1 MEDRTLTL
9 QRYFVVSTNYQ
20 LDNEISCRLAAVHAK
35 SLQKVSLALAE
46 ERSPDVVLQ
55 RLVQGLVDEGVALAR
70 VWLLERGDICQTCPL
85 RDECRD
91 QTRCLHLVAS
101 AGRSRDGSED
111 WSPLSGNFRRIPLG
125 ARKVGHIGAT
135 GTSVLIRDLAQ
146 EQHWKPNADWVA
158 RETIR
163 SFAGHPLVFRGE
175 LLGVLGVFSRTTLDD
190 EAFEWSRMFAS
201 HAAVSIANARAFVE
215 LDRLRSQLEIENAY
229 LREEINGVLAP
240 GDIIGNSLAIQRVLQ
255 QIDVVAPTDA
265 HVLIQGESGTGKE
278 LIARRIHE
286 RSRRRGRALITV
298 NCASIP
304 RELFESEFFGHA
316 KGAFTGALRDRAG
329 RFQAAD
335 GGTLFL
341 DEIGEIPFELQSKLL
356 RAVQEGQFERVGEER
371 TRRVNV
377 RIVAATNRN
386 LTHEIAQGRFRQDL
400 YYRLSVFPIDV
411 PPLRERFEDIPELT
425 AYFVGRSA
433 ERVHMRPPNI
443 GRHQLEALRQY
454 PWPGNIRELQ
464 NVVERAVILSRGG
477 GPVQFD
483 LALPAGKPS
492 AAPRSERT
500 ETVEEYVTAR
510 EFRERERQNVLAAL
524 VGAGWRIYGRDGA
537 AARLGIKPTTLASR
551 MKTLGI
557 ARPGSRSTG

>member
-1 MEDRTLTL
+1 
-9 QRYFVVSTNYQ
+9 
-20 LDNEISCRLAAVHAK
+20 
-35 SLQKVSLALAE
+35 
-46 ERSPDVVLQ
+46 
-55 RLVQGLVDEGVALAR
+55 
-70 VWLLERGDICQTCPL
+70 
-85 RDECRD
+85 
-91 QTRCLHLVAS
+91 
-101 AGRSRDGSED
+101 
-111 WSPLSGNFRRIPLG
+111 
-125 ARKVGHIGAT
+125 
-135 GTSVLIRDLAQ
+135 
-146 EQHWKPNADWVA
+146 VA

-175 LLGVLGVFSRTTLDD
+175 LLGVLGVFSRATLDD

-201 HAAVSIANARAFVE
+201 HAAVSIANARAFAE
-215 LDRLRSQLEIENAY
+215 LDRLRSQLETENAY
-229 LREEINGVLAP
+229 LREEIDGVRAP

-255 QIDVVAPTDA
+255 QIEVVAPTDA
-265 HVLIQGESGTGKE
+265 HVLILGESGTGKE

-386 LTHEIAQGRFRQDL
+386 LTHEIVQGRFRQDL

-433 ERVHMRPPNI
+433 ERVRVRPPNI
-443 GRHQLEALRQY
+443 GRHQLEALRRY
-454 PWPGNIRELQ
+454 SWPGNIRELQ

-477 GPVQFD
+477 GPLQFD
-483 LALPAGKPS
+483 LALPAGEPA
-492 AAPRSERT
+492 AAPQSERT
-500 ETVEEYVTAR
+500 GTVEGFVTAR

-557 ARPGSRSTG
+557 ARPGSRSAD

>member
-1 MEDRTLTL
+1 
-9 QRYFVVSTNYQ
+9 
-20 LDNEISCRLAAVHAK
+20 
-35 SLQKVSLALAE
+35 
-46 ERSPDVVLQ
+46 
-55 RLVQGLVDEGVALAR
+55 
-70 VWLLERGDICQTCPL
+70 
-85 RDECRD
+85 
-91 QTRCLHLVAS
+91 
-101 AGRSRDGSED
+101 
-111 WSPLSGNFRRIPLG
+111 
-125 ARKVGHIGAT
+125 
-135 GTSVLIRDLAQ
+135 
-146 EQHWKPNADWVA
+146 VA

-175 LLGVLGVFSRTTLDD
+175 LLGVLGVFSRATLDD
-190 EAFEWSRMFAS
+190 EAFEMSRLFAS
-201 HAAVSIANARAFVE
+201 HAAVSIANARAFAE
-215 LDRLRSQLEIENAY
+215 LDRLRSQLETENAY
-229 LREEINGVLAP
+229 LREEIDGVRAP

-255 QIDVVAPTDA
+255 QIEVVAPTDA
-265 HVLIQGESGTGKE
+265 HVLILGESGTGKE

-386 LTHEIAQGRFRQDL
+386 LTHEIVQGRFRQDL

-433 ERVHMRPPNI
+433 ERVRVRPPNI
-443 GRHQLEALRQY
+443 GRHQLEALRRY
-454 PWPGNIRELQ
+454 SWPGNIRELQ

-477 GPVQFD
+477 GPLQFD
-483 LALPAGKPS
+483 LALPAGEPA
-492 AAPRSERT
+492 AAPQSERT
-500 ETVEEYVTAR
+500 GTGEGFVTAR

-557 ARPGSRSTG
+557 ARPGSRSAD

>member
-1 MEDRTLTL
+1 MD
-9 QRYFVVSTNYQ
+9 VN
-20 LDNEISCRLAAVHAK
+20 
-35 SLQKVSLALAE
+35 SLQKVALALAE

-70 VWLLERGDICQTCPL
+70 VWLLEPGDICQTCPL

-101 AGRSRDGSED
+101 AGRSQDGSED
-111 WSPLSGNFRRIPLG
+111 WSRLSGNFRRIPLG

-146 EQHWKPNADWVA
+146 ERHWNPNADWVA

-175 LLGVLGVFSRTTLDD
+175 LLGVLGVFSRATLDD
-190 EAFEWSRMFAS
+190 EAFEMSRLFAG
-201 HAAVSIANARAFVE
+201 HAAISIANARAFAE
-215 LDRLRSQLEIENAY
+215 LDRLRSQLESENAY

-265 HVLIQGESGTGKE
+265 HVLILGESGTGKE

-286 RSRRRGRALITV
+286 RSRRRGRPLITV

-386 LTHEIAQGRFRQDL
+386 LTHEIVQGRFRQDL

-433 ERVHMRPPNI
+433 ERVRVRPPNI
-443 GRHQLEALRQY
+443 GRHQLEALRRY
-454 PWPGNIRELQ
+454 SWPGNIRELQ
-464 NVVERAVILSRGG
+464 NVVERAVILSRSG
-477 GPVQFD
+477 GPLRFD
-483 LALPAGKPS
+483 ITLPAGEPAVAS
-492 AAPRSERT
+492 RSERA
-500 ETVEEYVTAR
+500 ETVEAYVTAR

-557 ARPGSRSTG
+557 ARPGSRSAG

>member
-1 MEDRTLTL
+1 MRRAKSHNGISLF
-9 QRYFVVSTNYQ
+9 QRIPSS
-20 LDNEISCRLAAVHAK
+20 DNDISCRLAAVHVK
-35 SLQKVSLALAE
+35 SLQRVSLALAE

-70 VWLLERGDICQTCPL
+70 VWLLEPGDICQTCPL

-101 AGRSRDGSED
+101 AGRSQDGSED
-111 WSPLSGNFRRIPLG
+111 WSRLSGNFRRIPLG

-146 EQHWKPNADWVA
+146 ERHWKPNAEWVA
-158 RETIR
+158 GETIR

-175 LLGVLGVFSRTTLDD
+175 LLGVLGVFSRSTLDD
-190 EAFEWSRMFAS
+190 EAFEMSRLFAS
-201 HAAVSIANARAFVE
+201 HAAISIANARAFAE
-215 LDRLRSQLEIENAY
+215 LDRLRSQLESENAY
-229 LREEINGVLAP
+229 LREEIDGVLAP
-240 GDIIGNSLAIQRVLQ
+240 GDIIGNSFAIQRVLQ
-255 QIDVVAPTDA
+255 QIEVVAPTDA

-278 LIARRIHE
+278 LIARRIHD

-386 LTHEIAQGRFRQDL
+386 LTHEIVQGRFRQDL

-433 ERVHMRPPNI
+433 ERVRVRPPTI
-443 GRHQLEALRQY
+443 GRHQLEALRRY
-454 PWPGNIRELQ
+454 SWPGNIRELQ

-477 GPVQFD
+477 GPLQFD
-483 LALPAGKPS
+483 LALPAGEPS
-492 AAPRSERT
+492 AALQSKRT
-500 ETVEEYVTAR
+500 ETVEGFVTAR
-510 EFRERERQNVLAAL
+510 EFRERERQNLLAAL
-524 VGAGWRIYGRDGA
+524 VGAGWRIYGRNGA

-557 ARPGSRSTG
+557 ARPGSRSAD